1 MATHLI
7 GGPEVVKRGLVELQ
21 RRTGAEEIMLSTR
34 THSYE
39 ARARSLELVAEAWQM
54 PSPPRSA
61 DTVSRRFRLA
71 SGASGAGLVDS
82 ARRPV
87 RGWRSPKSPMNSS
100 MGGAR

>member
-1 MATHLI
+1 
-7 GGPEVVKRGLVELQ
+7 LVELQ

-71 SGASGAGLVDS
+71 SGASGPVGQISDLTTPAI
-82 ARRPV
+82 ARAPV
-87 RGWRSPKSPMNSS
+87 PPIGM
-100 MGGAR
+100 

>member
-1 MATHLI
+1 
-7 GGPEVVKRGLVELQ
+7 
-21 RRTGAEEIMLSTR
+21 MLSTR

-71 SGASGAGLVDS
+71 SGRV
-82 ARRPV
+82 RP
-87 RGWRSPKSPMNSS
+87 GRSDL
-100 MGGAR
+100 